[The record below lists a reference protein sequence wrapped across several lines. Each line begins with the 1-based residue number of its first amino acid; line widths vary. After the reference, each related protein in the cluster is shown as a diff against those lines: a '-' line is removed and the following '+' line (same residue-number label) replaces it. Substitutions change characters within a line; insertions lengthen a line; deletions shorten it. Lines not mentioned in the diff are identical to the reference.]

1 MDCFSAVSESA
12 PAVFVRLSVYSSR
25 NFWVDSLTVS
35 LYFVMPSCRP
45 LKISLSPLL
54 MVPKLFTYSSDI
66 LPLSFTSSVRR
77 LRLSSPACCPL
88 LIFSSKSF
96 CPACSALIAVIMLLV
111 ALVRLAVPAA
121 SPDSALTS

>member
-1 MDCFSAVSESA
+1 M
-12 PAVFVRLSVYSSR
+12 RLSVYSSR

-35 LYFVMPSCRP
+35 LYFVMPSCSP
-45 LKISLSPLL
+45 LNISLSPLL
-54 MVPKLFTYSSDI
+54 MVPKLFKYSPDI

-77 LRLSSPACCPL
+77 LRLSCPACCPS

-96 CPACSALIAVIMLLV
+96 CPSCSDLMAVIMLPV